1 MQANGFYGSRGV
13 SGLIPKAYSMLEKD
27 FYEQT
32 CKKGSDLRSSLT
44 YTNGEEDVRVATK
57 QRCGIRLYEYQRH
70 GWTFHAKGL
79 WCYNQDEALP
89 YMTLI
94 GSSNFGYR
102 SKHRDLEAQ
111 LFLTTL
117 DPALRAKLK
126 EETDLLFL
134 HGRRVRHA
142 HFLERSRSGGPMSL
156 FAAQLVRS
164 WL

>member
-1 MQANGFYGSRGV
+1 M
-13 SGLIPKAYSMLEKD
+13 
-27 FYEQT
+27 
-32 CKKGSDLRSSLT
+32 CKRGSDLKLSHAYNSD
-44 YTNGEEDVRVATK
+44 DVGVVAK
-57 QRCGIRLYEYQRH
+57 QRFGIQLYEYQRH

-79 WCYNQDEALP
+79 WCNIRNETLP
-89 YMTLI
+89 SMTLI

-102 SKHRDLEAQ
+102 SRQRDLEAQ

-117 DPALRAKLK
+117 DPMLRRKLK

-134 HGRRVRHA
+134 HGQRVRRT
-142 HFLERSRSGGPMSL
+142 HFLDQDRCGGPMSL